1 MMFHATVLCSVLNC
15 QSLRMHKQRLLFEH
29 RISVGYP
36 GTRRVMGSYYP
47 VPILGTGENT
57 SGNDYRETQVGLR

>member
-1 MMFHATVLCSVLNC
+1 MQVLCSVLNC

-57 SGNDYRETQVGLR
+57 SNKAKQGGKNAAGIP